1 MSSNVQKL
9 RMAAVG
15 DYESI
20 LPFQAVGAEPFFL
33 SEGEAD
39 KLRELLLKFA
49 REGYA
54 VVFLLD
60 TIFQEG
66 KDLVAEINENYA
78 VSIIPIP
85 GVKGSTGVGV
95 EAIRKSVEKAVGM
108 DIFTVR

>member
-1 MSSNVQKL
+1 MSSNSLKL
-9 RMAAVG
+9 KMAAVG

-33 SEGEAD
+33 DEGEKD
-39 KLRELLLKFA
+39 KLQELLFRFA

-60 TIFQEG
+60 TIFKER
-66 KDLVAEINENYA
+66 KDLVMEINENFY

-85 GVKGSTGVGV
+85 GVKGSIGAGV

-108 DIFTVR
+108 DIFAVR